1 MAKREGVGR
10 RNCWKRY
17 DKEEE
22 MAAKK
27 YDTKGGS
34 GKKIDAKGLLKSRK
48 QKKKLLQ
55 KQYEKKGRKISA
67 RNAIKYC

>member
-22 MAAKK
+22 MADKK

-34 GKKIDAKGLLKSRK
+34 GKKNYTKGLIESRK
-48 QKKKLLQ
+48 
-55 KQYEKKGRKISA
+55 
-67 RNAIKYC
+67 